1 MSSSIVFQ
9 HATEEYAHCIK
20 TIVVTRCLAEYES
33 VVYEADDHTVEE
45 FRDTLLES
53 IQDTAIWSQVFDKP
67 TMRTFLNYYVALCSA
82 EPIAHITPSIPVFHV
97 NTFQEYIDAMV
108 RFEVFGA
115 ADYQRFTN
123 SMKEPAFRKSMI
135 DKYNKDS
142 LEGQVK
148 NHIIYIVQLYLLERT
163 GYSQHFTDTEREYL
177 DVSINMIPLF
187 EYIGRKNWTVEEI
200 DRLEETANFDNMTD
214 NRLYTLEV
222 DTLRQ
227 IKNMFLR

>member
-1 MSSSIVFQ
+1 
-9 HATEEYAHCIK
+9 
-20 TIVVTRCLAEYES
+20 
-33 VVYEADDHTVEE
+33 
-45 FRDTLLES
+45 
-53 IQDTAIWSQVFDKP
+53 
-67 TMRTFLNYYVALCSA
+67 
-82 EPIAHITPSIPVFHV
+82 
-97 NTFQEYIDAMV
+97 
-108 RFEVFGA
+108 
-115 ADYQRFTN
+115 
-123 SMKEPAFRKSMI
+123 MI

-163 GYSQHFTDTEREYL
+163 GYSQHFTDKEREYL

-200 DRLEETANFDNMTD
+200 DRLENAANFEQMID

-227 IKNMFLR
+227 IKDMFLR